1 MQRYKRFHHP
11 KLIAQR
17 CAPLKILRTAN
28 ILVEIH
34 SRSEITYSRLDQDAE
49 AQAKWEANYLA
60 VNGKL
65 CSSELQIIIESP
77 TNLKVNYDVVL
88 FGRTR
93 AYYP

>member
-17 CAPLKILRTAN
+17 CAPLKILRTAIN
-28 ILVEIH
+28 LVEIH

-60 VNGKL
+60 VYGKL
-65 CSSELQIIIESP
+65 CSSDLQSIFEGP
-77 TNLKVNYDVVL
+77 TSLKINYDLVL